1 MTEEI
6 YKRRRPKTFKAM
18 FGQEEAIEQLKE
30 FDRKKN
36 YPHTILFTGPSGVG
50 KTTLARI
57 VANKLGCKGLD
68 LTEMN
73 CATDRGIDTIRE
85 IERTVN
91 LFPMESKVRYY
102 IVDEVH
108 QWTPQAQDAVLKILE
123 DTPQHGYFAL
133 CTTDPQKLK
142 KTIITRSTVIK
153 LSLLSSATLCE
164 LVSTIARK
172 EKTKL
177 ADDVVERIADAAEGS
192 ARKALVILN
201 AVIGIKKEEK
211 QLRIIDS
218 FDLEKKAENLVRM
231 LLRGRGAKWNE
242 IAKELKTIEDEP
254 ETVRRKV
261 LGYCAAIL
269 LSGKPDPL
277 AAFIIEEFSDPFY
290 DSGKA
295 GLVRA
300 CWRTVEGFK
309 T

>member
-6 YKRRRPKTFKAM
+6 YKRRRPKTYKAM

-57 VANKLGCKGLD
+57 VANKLGCSGLD

-91 LFPMESKVRYY
+91 LFPMESKVRFY

-123 DTPQHGYFAL
+123 DTPKHCYFAL

-142 KTIITRSTVIK
+142 RTIITRSTTIK

-172 EKTKL
+172 EKKKL
-177 ADDVVERIADAAEGS
+177 ADDVVERVAEAAEGS
-192 ARKALVILN
+192 ARQALVILN
-201 AVIGIKKEEK
+201 AVIGFKSSEK
-211 QLRIIDS
+211 QLSVIDS
-218 FDLEKKAENLVRM
+218 FDLEKKAGNLVR
-231 LLRGRGAKWNE
+231 LLLKRKVKWTE
-242 IAKELKTIEDEP
+242 IVKELKGIEDEP
-254 ETVRRKV
+254 ETLRRKI
-261 LGYCAAIL
+261 LGYCTAIL